1 MLRRSVLFKARDTR
15 PQRLRPSRS
24 TEATQAPVTPGAD
37 LVSRGVRRCRHRLL
51 GAPSENLQSTRVSA
65 FTRDTTRSKLA
76 PLKLEIFTLCD
87 SAVDY
92 GGKVCILGA
101 FDSVAAAEAPY
112 TVSHCAVVAR
122 MRFHRIEEGNH
133 KLRITLAD
141 QDGKMIMPNVDAQV
155 GVRFTEKAQSATF
168 NLVMQINGLKL
179 EQFGEYTVDLAVDG
193 VHQGS
198 IPLYFGKTPQPAN
211 TDSASES

>member
-1 MLRRSVLFKARDTR
+1 MVRPTRLHLWLGGSFTGIRIHSILR
-15 PQRLRPSRS
+15 
-24 TEATQAPVTPGAD
+24 
-37 LVSRGVRRCRHRLL
+37 
-51 GAPSENLQSTRVSA
+51 
-65 FTRDTTRSKLA
+65 

-92 GGKVCILGA
+92 GGKICMLGA
-101 FDSVAAAEAPY
+101 FDSVATAEAPY
-112 TVSHCAVVAR
+112 TVTHCAVVAR

-133 KLRITLAD
+133 KLRVTLAD

-179 EQFGEYTVDLAVDG
+179 DQFGEYTVDLAVDG
-193 VHQGS
+193 VHHGS
-198 IPLYFGKTPQPAN
+198 LPLYFGKTPQA
-211 TDSASES
+211 TATEFES

>member
-1 MLRRSVLFKARDTR
+1 MKKLGSAQEGLTFYAFETTIQLIPHELIGLSLHPSQPILRKGLHHYDLHLWLGGSFTGIRI
-15 PQRLRPSRS
+15 PSILS
-24 TEATQAPVTPGAD
+24 
-37 LVSRGVRRCRHRLL
+37 
-51 GAPSENLQSTRVSA
+51 
-65 FTRDTTRSKLA
+65 

-112 TVSHCAVVAR
+112 TVTHCAVVAR

-133 KLRITLAD
+133 KLRVTLAD

-155 GVRFTEKAQSATF
+155 GVRFTEQAQSATF

-179 EQFGEYTVDLAVDG
+179 DQFGEYTVDLAVDG
-193 VHQGS
+193 VHHGS
-198 IPLYFGKTPQPAN
+198 LPLYFGKTPQA
-211 TDSASES
+211 AAAESES

>member
-1 MLRRSVLFKARDTR
+1 MRGS
-15 PQRLRPSRS
+15 S
-24 TEATQAPVTPGAD
+24 PGAASERESETD
-37 LVSRGVRRCRHRLL
+37 PRGNDHLPYGRLKQ
-51 GAPSENLQSTRVSA
+51 ENLQPELGRD
-65 FTRDTTRSKLA
+65 FTPAGSLPILPT
-76 PLKLEIFTLCD
+76 LKLEIFTLCD

-92 GGKVCILGA
+92 GGKICILGA
-101 FDSVAAAEAPY
+101 FDSVAAVEVPY
-112 TVSHCAVVAR
+112 TVTHCAVVAR

-133 KLRITLAD
+133 KLRVTLAD

-198 IPLYFGKTPQPAN
+198 IPLYFGKTPQSSN
-211 TDSASES
+211 TDTASDS

>member
-1 MLRRSVLFKARDTR
+1 M
-15 PQRLRPSRS
+15 
-24 TEATQAPVTPGAD
+24 
-37 LVSRGVRRCRHRLL
+37 
-51 GAPSENLQSTRVSA
+51 GAPSENLHSTRVSA
-65 FTRDTTRSKLA
+65 FTRETTRSKLG

-133 KLRITLAD
+133 KLRVTLAD

-179 EQFGEYTVDLAVDG
+179 DQFGEYTVDLAVDG

-198 IPLYFGKTPQPAN
+198 LPLYFAQTPKPA
-211 TDSASES
+211 E